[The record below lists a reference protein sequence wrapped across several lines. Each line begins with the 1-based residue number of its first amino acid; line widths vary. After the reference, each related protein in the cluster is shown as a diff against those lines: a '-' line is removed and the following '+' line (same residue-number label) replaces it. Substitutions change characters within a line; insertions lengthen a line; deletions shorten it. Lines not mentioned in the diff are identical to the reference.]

1 MVDETLSRMSLTEIS
16 EALLKREVSSQ
27 EVVRNSLEELEKRGP
42 SLNCGARL
50 YPEQALAEAESADQE
65 LSSGISPGP
74 LHGVPLLHKDMFYR
88 IGKISA
94 CGSKICEDYVPDA
107 TATALLKLDQVGALI
122 SVD

>member
-1 MVDETLSRMSLTEIS
+1 MIDKALSRMSLTEIS
-16 EALLKREVSSQ
+16 VALVKREVSSL

-42 SLNCGARL
+42 SLNCVARL

-94 CGSKICEDYVPDA
+94 CGSKICENYVPD
-107 TATALLKLDQVGALI
+107 
-122 SVD
+122 